1 MDKAEKKL
9 IDQLQKETL
18 KHNHVAFIAK
28 KKYKRNYIT
37 PEDITEALETVS
49 EDMVRL
55 NVLEVLGNT
64 SGFGAEDSGLCAF
77 VAHKG
82 KEK

>member
-18 KHNHVAFIAK
+18 KHNHVAHIAK

-49 EDMVRL
+49 EEMVRL
-55 NVLEVLGNT
+55 NVLEVLGEC
-64 SGFGAEDSGLCAF
+64 SGFGAEDGKLCAW
-77 VAHKG
+77 VAFKG
-82 KEK
+82 KKV